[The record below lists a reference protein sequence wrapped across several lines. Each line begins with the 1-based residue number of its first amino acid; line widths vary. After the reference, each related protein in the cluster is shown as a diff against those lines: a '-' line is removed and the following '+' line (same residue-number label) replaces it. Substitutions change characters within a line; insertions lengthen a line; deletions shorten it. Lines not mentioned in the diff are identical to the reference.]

1 MDYSAKLS
9 SEGILDDHKE
19 EKQITEAEKNECV
32 QRQLLTL
39 SNRPGMRIRG
49 PTMTSSTT
57 STWRQNHNSKMQQ

>member
-39 SNRPGMRIRG
+39 SNQLLQARDENKR
-49 PTMTSSTT
+49 T
-57 STWRQNHNSKMQQ
+57 HNDIIHNKYMEAKPQQ